1 MLKNYFQIAVR
12 NLKRDRVF
20 SFINITGLAVGITC
34 FITLSLYIIYEFSYD
49 RYNKKVDQ
57 TYRVYVHSN
66 INNIESNNSKTA
78 APLGA
83 ELSREFPEVINY
95 TRIGYFGSHNFRYKD
110 KEFKE
115 WDIYGADSTYF
126 EIFTLPF
133 LYGNPKTALVHPN
146 SIVLT
151 EEMSKKYF
159 GNENPVGKSFIVDDK
174 GSYLITGV
182 MKDFPK
188 NSHFR
193 CSFLLS
199 MSTFPVSKSDYW
211 LNLWYST
218 YLVLKKGTDP
228 HAFDDK
234 MKNVVL
240 NKVGPQ
246 AEAIL
251 GVPIKDFFD
260 KGNSYGFYLQ
270 PLAYIHLY
278 SQHDY
283 GIDLNTEWSNVDNSD
298 IAYVYIFSAV
308 ALFILLIAII
318 NFMNLATARSEK
330 RSKEVGIRKTLG
342 SSKTKLMVQ
351 FITESIFMSFL
362 AVLVSVVMIET
373 ILPVFGRF
381 IGKELKLDFFN
392 NIYTVPLIIL
402 FILFVG
408 ILAGSYPAF
417 YLSSFQPSQILKPN
431 SGKRGKKHLL
441 RNTLVIIQFSI
452 SITLIIG
459 TLSIKNQL
467 DYIQNKNLGFN
478 KEHLVSINNAD
489 ALTNQLE
496 AFKNELLKN
505 PNISSVTKSSVMFQ
519 SGVPGNGYLYNK
531 QTGSDVIS
539 FQYLDVDY
547 DFLKTYGI
555 KLKAGRYFSK
565 DFPSDTSAVL
575 INEAGARECTSENPI
590 GKTLK
595 QIGINGEDKTYT
607 IIGVIKDFNYESLHQ
622 MVRPLVLC
630 LNNVRQPGSVL
641 TVRVSSSNFKQ
652 TINYIEE
659 TWNKLTNNQR
669 FSYNFVDQKL
679 AQLYESEEKTGQ
691 ITTVFSSLAL
701 FIACLGLFGLAAFIT
716 EQRTKEIGIRKVV
729 GASIIEIVMILSK
742 EFTKWVILAN
752 IIAWPVAYYIM
763 NNWLKNFAY
772 RVNLEWSVFVL
783 SGAIALLI
791 ALTTVSFQTIK
802 AAKANPVESLKY
814 E

>member
-1 MLKNYFQIAVR
+1 MLKNYFQIAIR
-12 NLKRDRVF
+12 NLKRDKVF
-20 SFINITGLAVGITC
+20 SFINIAGLAVGITC
-34 FITLSLYIIYEFSYD
+34 FITLSLYIIYEFGYD
-49 RYNKKVDQ
+49 RYNKNADRI
-57 TYRVYVHSN
+57 YRVYVHSN

-95 TRIGYFGSHNFRYKD
+95 TRIGYFGSYNLRYKD
-110 KEFKE
+110 KIFKE
-115 WDIYGADSTYF
+115 WEIYAADSTYF
-126 EIFTLPF
+126 DVFTLPF
-133 LYGNPKTALVHPN
+133 IYGNPKNALVHPN

-159 GNENPVGKSFIVDDK
+159 GDEDPVGKSFIVDDK

-193 CSFLLS
+193 CRFLIS
-199 MSTFPVSKSDYW
+199 MSTYPISQSNYW

-218 YLVLKKGTDP
+218 YIVLKKGTDP

-240 NKVGPQ
+240 NEVAPQ
-246 AEAIL
+246 AEAVL
-251 GVPIKDFFD
+251 GVPLKDFFN

-270 PLAYIHLY
+270 PLTSIHLY
-278 SQHDY
+278 SQRDY
-283 GIDLNTEWSNVDNSD
+283 GIDLNTEWSNIDSSD

-342 SSKTKLMVQ
+342 SGKSKLIIQ
-351 FITESIFMSFL
+351 FITESIFMSLL
-362 AVLVSVVMIET
+362 AVFLSIVMIET
-373 ILPVFGRF
+373 ILPVFGKFVGRD
-381 IGKELKLDFFN
+381 LKLDFFN
-392 NIYTVPLIIL
+392 NIYTIPLIIL
-402 FILFVG
+402 FVLLVG
-408 ILAGSYPAF
+408 TLAGSYPAF
-417 YLSSFQPSQILKPN
+417 YLSSFQPSHILKPN
-431 SGKRGKKHLL
+431 SGRRGKKHLL

-459 TLSIKNQL
+459 TMIIKNQL

-489 ALTNQLE
+489 ALTNKLD

-505 PNISSVTKSSVMFQ
+505 PDISSVTKSSVMFQ

-531 QTGSDVIS
+531 QTGTDVIS

-565 DFPSDTSAVL
+565 AFPSDTSAVL
-575 INEAGARECTSENPI
+575 INEAGAKECTAENPI

-595 QIGINGEDKTYT
+595 QIGINGEDRTYT

-622 MVRPLVLC
+622 KVRPLVLC
-630 LNNVRQPGSVL
+630 LNKVRQPGSVL
-641 TVRVSSSNFKQ
+641 TVKVASLNFKQ
-652 TINYIEE
+652 TIHYIEE

-679 AQLYESEEKTGQ
+679 AQLYESEEKTGN

-729 GASIIEIVMILSK
+729 GASILEIVMNLSK
-742 EFTKWVILAN
+742 EFTKWVVLAN
-752 IIAWPVAYYIM
+752 LIAWPVAYYIM

-772 RVNLEWSVFVL
+772 SVNLDLSVFVL
-783 SGAIALLI
+783 AGIIALII
-791 ALTTVSFQTIK
+791 ALTTISFQTIK
-802 AAKANPVESLKY
+802 AARANPVESLKY